1 MDLEQTDLTK
11 YNGKE
16 GQSAYVAVNGKI
28 FDVTSSRL
36 WKNGKHMNR
45 HEAGQDLT
53 TSLAAAPHGPEVL
66 DKFAQIGNLKVAATA
81 TKIPLPGWL
90 VNFLEANPFFMRH
103 PHPMVVHFPMALY
116 ILIPLFLLW
125 YYLVQP
131 LAGLPDT
138 IFYLH
143 ILGTLS
149 IPAAMATGWLSWQV
163 NYFGKPIPYIS
174 RKIGASAVLLALDLI
189 VLVALLLNRN
199 LLVAPVGFQWIIPIL
214 IGLYLPSVSFIGQQ
228 GGMLV
233 YPVHKK

>member
-1 MDLEQTDLTK
+1 VDSEQTDLAK
-11 YNGKE
+11 HNGKE

-53 TSLAAAPHGPEVL
+53 TPLAAAPHGPEVL
-66 DKFAQIGNLKVAATA
+66 DKFAQIGNLKVAPTV
-81 TKIPLPGWL
+81 TQIPLPGWL

-103 PHPMVVHFPMALY
+103 PHPMIVHFPMVFY
-116 ILIPLFLLW
+116 FIIPLFLLW

-131 LAGLPDT
+131 LAALLDT

-143 ILGTLS
+143 ILGTLVL
-149 IPAAMATGWLSWQV
+149 PGAMATGWLSWQV
-163 NYFGKPIPYIS
+163 NYFGKPIQYIS
-174 RKIGASAVLLALDLI
+174 RKIGSSVLLLVLDLI
-189 VLVALLLNRN
+189 VLVALLLNRH
-199 LLVAPVGFQWIIPIL
+199 LLVAPVGFQWSIPIL
-214 IGLYLPSVSFIGQQ
+214 ILLYLPIVSFIGQQ